1 MRRARPSC
9 QTKDSMHSEQYLR
22 KPTIFRTLEYQLVS
36 PLTYSCVFLC
46 CTLASHRRPV
56 LTLTVSVQVPSCHKH
71 NRNAY
76 SLSSLYLKPQQSRRP
91 EVRQASAS
99 LNDASSCK
107 TLSIP
112 NENKKNRRKKV
123 ITTTSGV
130 ENQQRQIM
138 NWNPQLYALFRRSSK
153 TPNSVN

>member
-22 KPTIFRTLEYQLVS
+22 KPTIFRTLEHQLIS

-46 CTLASHRRPV
+46 CTLASHSQPV
-56 LTLTVSVQVPSCHKH
+56 FRLTVSVQVPSCHKH

-76 SLSSLYLKPQQSRRP
+76 SLSSLYLKLQQSRQP
-91 EVRQASAS
+91 EVHQAPAS
-99 LNDASSCK
+99 LNDASSFK

-112 NENKKNRRKKV
+112 NENKKNRTEESYYHH
-123 ITTTSGV
+123 I
-130 ENQQRQIM
+130 
-138 NWNPQLYALFRRSSK
+138 RSEEPTK
-153 TPNSVN
+153 TDYELESATLRPLR